1 MSLAPEPPLT
11 DSFFPHVFPPSPIP
25 SSISADN
32 NPLPLSPPS
41 DRPHLLS
48 LLDQTRAHLVSADA
62 TFLIEKG
69 VTVMV
74 RKMLESLQEDSYS
87 GSEIG
92 LILGEHQPQPLELSR
107 RLVDCLPA
115 IDRWGK
121 GVWEAVPDSGIEVS
135 PRSRKGN
142 LADDRI

>member
-1 MSLAPEPPLT
+1 MS
-11 DSFFPHVFPPSPIP
+11 
-25 SSISADN
+25 DN
-32 NPLPLSPPS
+32 NPLPTTPPS

-48 LLDQTRAHLVSADA
+48 LLEQTRLHLKSPDA

-69 VTVMV
+69 VTVMI
-74 RKMLESLQEDSYS
+74 RKLLESLQEDSYS

-92 LILGEHQPQPLELSR
+92 LILGEHQPTAVDMTR

-121 GVWEAVPDSGIEVS
+121 GVWEAVPDSGIEVGHGHALPS
-135 PRSRKGN
+135 RPRS
-142 LADDRI
+142 

>member
-1 MSLAPEPPLT
+1 MVLISR
-11 DSFFPHVFPPSPIP
+11 FFPHVFPPTPIP
-25 SSISADN
+25 SSLVTQN
-32 NPLPLSPPS
+32 NPLPTTPPS

-48 LLDQTRAHLVSADA
+48 LLEQTRVHLRSPDA

-69 VTVMV
+69 ITVMI
-74 RKMLESLQEDSYS
+74 RKLLESLQEDSYS

-92 LILGEHQPQPLELSR
+92 LILGEHQPTPVDMSR
-107 RLVDCLPA
+107 RLVNCLPA

-135 PRSRKGN
+135 GDSTIRVR
-142 LADDRI
+142 LAHGRT